1 MLKNDSRLYIA
12 CHCQEGKVTLREN
25 GVKKNYK
32 WVEHQ
37 ISVNPMDDKI
47 MHIELNNGVGYLILY
62 RLFNCA
68 RYYAKV

>member
-1 MLKNDSRLYIA
+1 MEITSILKNDFRLYIA

-37 ISVNPMDDKI
+37 ISVNPMDGKI
-47 MHIELNNGVGYLILY
+47 MHIE
-62 RLFNCA
+62 
-68 RYYAKV
+68 